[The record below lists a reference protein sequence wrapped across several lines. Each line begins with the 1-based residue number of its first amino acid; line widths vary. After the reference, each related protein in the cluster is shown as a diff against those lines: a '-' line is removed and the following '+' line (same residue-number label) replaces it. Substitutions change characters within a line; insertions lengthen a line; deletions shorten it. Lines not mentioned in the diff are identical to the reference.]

1 MKLKTLMTI
10 NSVVALI
17 FGIAFVLIPWQ
28 VFKIYGP
35 GSSEILNYMGQLL
48 GAAFIGFG
56 LISWRT
62 RNAEQSDAL
71 KAIVFSFFIAHA
83 IGFIIALIGQLNNVV
98 NTFGWS
104 TVAIYFLLALGF
116 GYFQFSKSSSSET

>member
-1 MKLKTLMTI
+1 MKLKTLMII
-10 NSVVALI
+10 NTVVAFV

-48 GAAFIGFG
+48 GVAYIVFG
-56 LISWRT
+56 LISWRA

-71 KAIVFSFFIAHA
+71 KAIVFSFFVADA
-83 IGFIIALIGQLNNVV
+83 IGFIVALIGQLNNIV
-98 NTFGWS
+98 NVFGWT
-104 TVAIYFLLALGF
+104 TVLIYLLLAMGF
-116 GYFQFSKSSSSET
+116 GYFNFSKKNN

>member
-1 MKLKTLMTI
+1 MKLKTLMII
-10 NSVVALI
+10 NTVVALV

-35 GSSEILNYMGQLL
+35 ESSEILNYMGQLL

-56 LISWRT
+56 LISWRA

-71 KAIVFSFFIAHA
+71 KAIVSSFFVAHV
-83 IGFIIALIGQLNNVV
+83 IGFIVALIGQLNNIV
-98 NTFGWS
+98 NVFGWT
-104 TVAIYFLLALGF
+104 TVLIYLLLSIGF
-116 GYFQFSKSSSSET
+116 GYFYFSEKNS